1 MDFWINIANA
11 TVALCALVVSIFSLH
26 ASRRATRLAEAQE
39 ERRKPKL
46 SVYMQECHYKNGTE
60 GTYRRYG
67 FLLSVRNTSDSDNA
81 LAEIN
86 LHVAYSTPSGMQM
99 TVKIPA
105 DMGNHRNIGSPL
117 LDVPLRIDAHQ
128 ASLGWCFFHVEKALL
143 QNAKIERY
151 AVSLVD
157 SHGVET
163 VADAIIVPEHEDACE
178 TATEGDQRNG

>member
-1 MDFWINIANA
+1 MELWVNIANA
-11 TVALCALVVSIFSLH
+11 AFALCALVVSLFSLL

-46 SVYMQECHYKNGTE
+46 SVYMQDRYYKNGAN
-60 GTYRRYG
+60 GTYRRYA
-67 FLLSVRNTSDSDNA
+67 FHLLLRNTSDSDNA

-86 LHVAYSTPSGMQM
+86 LHLSYSTPSGMQM

-105 DMGNHRNIGSPL
+105 DAGSHQDIGSPL
-117 LDVPLRIDAHQ
+117 LDVPIRIDAHQ

-157 SHGVET
+157 SHGVEV
-163 VADAIIVPEHEDACE
+163 VAEAIIVPEHKNARE
-178 TATEGDQRNG
+178 TATEGDQRSR

>member
-1 MDFWINIANA
+1 MDLWVNVANA
-11 TVALCALVVSIFSLH
+11 TLALCALVVSIFSLL

-46 SVYMQECHYKNGTE
+46 SAYMQECHYKNGAN
-60 GTYRRYG
+60 GAYRKYA
-67 FLLSVRNTSDSDNA
+67 FLLSLRNTSDSDNA

-86 LHVAYSTPSGMQM
+86 LHLSYSTPSKMQM

-105 DMGNHRNIGSPL
+105 DTGNHRDIGSPL
-117 LDVPLRIDAHQ
+117 LAVPLRIDAHQ

-143 QNAKIERY
+143 QNANIERY
-151 AVSLVD
+151 TVSLVD
-157 SHGVET
+157 SHGVEA

-178 TATEGDQRNG
+178 TATEGDQRSG